1 VSVVDYQPYHF
12 STVSISA
19 TTLFLSYSPMFLS
32 NLLHR
37 TPKTCWVPSGHS
49 AEVMGKVLP
58 AGMVYVGVGTSY
70 GGMTAASGKGAE
82 PALIDIA
89 LPVDDENPSQ
99 VFRWTPDV
107 KGYFAVGARVKA
119 HYLTWLAGG
128 RQAHDVSTGC
138 LMLFLFGL
146 ERRVLFDLKADPE
159 VALELPAIYREVKR
173 LYEQHASRHEVF
185 AGYASEFMAY
195 LRACMKPRPEE
206 GLSVDPEAYH
216 TSPTHPR
223 VLPRE
228 LREALGWVAVN
239 GDCVSAELAYAWLIQ
254 DPVFTHRSAL
264 THCPQQHKRLFYQ
277 RYAEVFRDG
286 LEPDGMYPKIS
297 VRYTPAS
304 PTFGAGFVAEQFLEL
319 PDLPARSEHVTEL
332 RAIADYCESR
342 LASFARFAAA
352 NPDRP
357 QSLETL
363 CHLPVE
369 LWPPRWR
376 RPFEN
381 LAEEAGK
388 GRHLPVLT
396 FDQLVTWLPKPLSGV
411 PDIETY
417 RAALQAWGLGI
428 ETGERDADA
437 PGNKLVVYP
446 MPLQSVGER
455 PIRGE
460 FELASIAYQLLL
472 FVVKTDNAAPF
483 NEYVAVRDKL
493 ELWVE
498 LTQSERVRLGA
509 HLAWLVS
516 NPKGMLEGAL
526 LPLQNLGTK
535 PKARIVEFLLTVSEA
550 MGVEG
555 LTLARMLARA
565 NSKTPVNPTGARQR
579 HHLEP
584 VAVRSPGRK
593 REAFSIPANPELTA
607 APEPAAPPPR
617 PVIELDMSRIA
628 RLKEESAEVGAML
641 QSIFVETP
649 EPVVVEPPAEPTP
662 TPAAIPGEVLV
673 AAGAA
678 ATSEAARVMG
688 LDAKHSR
695 LARQLCEK
703 ASWPREEALALCAS
717 LGLLLDG
724 ALERI
729 NEASYDTYDDPLVE
743 EGGDVLEI
751 NSEISSEIA

>member
-1 VSVVDYQPYHF
+1 
-12 STVSISA
+12 
-19 TTLFLSYSPMFLS
+19 
-32 NLLHR
+32 
-37 TPKTCWVPSGHS
+37 
-49 AEVMGKVLP
+49 MGKVLS
-58 AGMVYVGVGTSY
+58 AGMIYVGLGTAH
-70 GGMTAASGKGAE
+70 GGMTAANGKGAE

-89 LPVDDENPSQ
+89 LPVDDENPSE

-128 RQAHDVSTGC
+128 RQAPEVSTGC

-146 ERRVLFDLKADPE
+146 ERRVLFDLNAYPE
-159 VALELPAIYREVKR
+159 VALELPVIYREVKR
-173 LYEQHASRHEVF
+173 LYEQHASRHEAF

-206 GLSVDPEAYH
+206 GLNVDPEAYH
-216 TSPTHPR
+216 TPVVQSR

-254 DPVFTHRSAL
+254 DPAFTHRSAL
-264 THCPQQHKRLFYQ
+264 MHCPQQYKRLFYQ

-319 PDLPARSEHVTEL
+319 PDLPARSEHVAEL

-342 LASFARFAAA
+342 LAGFARFAAA

-411 PDIETY
+411 PDIGTY
-417 RAALQAWGLGI
+417 RAALHAWGLGI

-446 MPLQSVGER
+446 MPLQTAGER

-460 FELASIAYQLLL
+460 FELASIAYRMLL

-498 LTQSERVRLGA
+498 LTQSERARLGA
-509 HLAWLVS
+509 HIAWLLS

-526 LPLQNLGTK
+526 LPLQGLGTK

-565 NSKTPVNPTGARQR
+565 NSKAPVTPTGARQR

-593 REAFSIPANPELTA
+593 REAFSIPANPELA
-607 APEPAAPPPR
+607 VVPEPLAPPPR

-649 EPVVVEPPAEPTP
+649 ESVIAEPPAAHTP
-662 TPAAIPGEVLV
+662 TSV
-673 AAGAA
+673 AASGDVPVTAA
-678 ATSEAARVMG
+678 VTVITDASRIMG

-703 ASWPREEALALCAS
+703 PSWPRDEALALCAS

-729 NEASYDTYDDPLVE
+729 NEASYDTYDDPLVDD
-743 EGGDVLEI
+743 GGAVLEI